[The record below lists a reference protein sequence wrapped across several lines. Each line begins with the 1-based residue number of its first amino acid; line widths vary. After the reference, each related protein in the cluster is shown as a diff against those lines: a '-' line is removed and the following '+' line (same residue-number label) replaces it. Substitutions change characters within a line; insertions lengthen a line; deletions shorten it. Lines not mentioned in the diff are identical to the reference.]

1 MVSDGFSAR
10 VGREVARERQRM
22 RVKEFMELGVGD
34 WWMEI
39 AAWQKENEPAVE
51 AAGSYSTVRTRDFSD
66 NLLIRNGRK

>member
-22 RVKEFMELGVGD
+22 RVKGFMELGVGD

-51 AAGSYSTVRTRDFSD
+51 AAGSYSTVRMERFQW
-66 NLLIRNGRK
+66 

>member
-22 RVKEFMELGVGD
+22 RVKGVMELGVGD

-39 AAWQKENEPAVE
+39 AEWQK
-51 AAGSYSTVRTRDFSD
+51 
-66 NLLIRNGRK
+66 RK